1 MRKIFLDTNFVL
13 DTVLWKIDLFGELRR
28 VCDFAYE
35 IILLSNVR
43 DEIKKIQGLG
53 GKRKE
58 VATVALLILDKN
70 NVKSMKAKGH
80 VDDSL
85 VQLTEL
91 GDIVATQDKDLKRRL
106 KEKQI
111 GSIIIREKGYLE
123 LIDRVL
129 T

>member
-35 IILLSNVR
+35 IVLLSNVR

-70 NVKSMKAKGH
+70 NVKSMKAKGYA
-80 VDDSL
+80 DDAL

>member
-80 VDDSL
+80 VDDLL